1 MEAKEELQKALQ
13 LRLPEKYVPWK
24 PSPHQAAFL
33 LVPHKEAFYGGA
45 AGGGKSIALLMA
57 ALMYVDN
64 PKYKALIL
72 RRTFADLSAPG
83 ALIDIAHEWLGPTD
97 ARWNE
102 QKHQWTFPSGAVLK
116 FGHMANEQDKT
127 QYQGAQYQFVGY
139 DELTHFTETMY
150 AYLFSRMRKQR
161 DNDIPTRMRA
171 AGNPGGIGHEWV
183 KRRFIDKVEDYPDE
197 FTPAEIERKK
207 GRIFIPSGL
216 KDNPFLDQE
225 DYIDSLMELDPVT
238 RAQLM
243 NGDWN
248 IAAGGNMFKAEWFDN
263 RIISEVPHDVELIRK
278 VRYWDL
284 ASTDEEKVIKEKGD
298 HDYTASVLQAL
309 GNDGNIY
316 ILEITRDRITPAA
329 CEKLVYTKG
338 IRDGRVGTAIYLEQE
353 PGSSGE
359 ATVFTYKKLMLGFNF
374 RGDKPSGGKIE
385 RARSASAACENGL
398 VYIVKGAKT
407 REFISELVGFPV
419 GAHDDMVDAFSGGLI
434 KIAES
439 ANIGK
444 PKRRKISHRKSSIWG

>member
-1 MEAKEELQKALQ
+1 MEAKEQIQRALQ

-57 ALMYVDN
+57 ALMYVEN

-116 FGHMANEQDKT
+116 FGHMANETDKQ

-150 AYLFSRMRKQR
+150 KYLFSRMRKQA
-161 DNDIPTRMRA
+161 DNDIPIRMRA
-171 AGNPGGIGHEWV
+171 AGNPGGLGHEWV
-183 KRRFIDKVEDYPDE
+183 KRRFIDDPADYPDE
-197 FTPAEIERKK
+197 FTEAEIERRKR
-207 GRIFIPSGL
+207 RIFIPSGL
-216 KDNPFLDQE
+216 RDNPYLNQE
-225 DYIDSLMELDPVT
+225 DYTDSLMELDPVT
-238 RAQLM
+238 RAQLL

-248 IAAGGNMFKAEWFDN
+248 VAASGNMFKREWLDN
-263 RIISEVPHDVELIRK
+263 RIISEVPHNVQLIRK

-316 ILEITRDRITPAA
+316 ILEITRDRVTPAA
-329 CEKLVYTKG
+329 AEQLVYTKG
-338 IRDGRVGTAIYLEQE
+338 IRDGRIGVAIWMEQE
-353 PGSSGE
+353 PGSSGV
-359 ATVFTYKKLMLGFNF
+359 ATLHTYKKLMLGFNF

-385 RARSASAACENGL
+385 RARTASAACENGL
-398 VYIVKGAKT
+398 VYIVRGAKT
-407 REFISELVGFPV
+407 QEFLNELVSFPV
-419 GAHDDMVDAFSGGLI
+419 GTHDDMVDAFSGGII

-444 PKRRKISHRKSSIWG
+444 PKKRTINRKKPGLWS